1 MSNVNDKK
9 KIIDDDQPLNE
20 LEVEKNL
27 TATEL
32 KGLFFKTKNKL
43 MAVKVHSPFKV
54 YFDGP
59 AFSIS
64 AENLVGPFDV
74 LPGHHNFIT
83 LLKACEI
90 TIRSED
96 GEQRINISG
105 GIMHVKADKVIV
117 FLDV

>member
-1 MSNVNDKK
+1 MSQVDDRQE
-9 KIIDDDQPLNE
+9 IIDEKEDISQSE
-20 LEVEKNL
+20 SEKNEAAL
-27 TATEL
+27 EISKANKDSTANSML
-32 KGLFFKTKNKL
+32 
-43 MAVKVHSPFKV
+43 VKVHSPFKS
-54 YFDGP
+54 YFDGD

-90 TIRSED
+90 SIRSNK
-96 GEQRINISG
+96 GEEKINVSG